1 MSTFKGIVS
10 EFPDIRVDY
19 FRRQPDSPPP
29 LACFL
34 SHVHS
39 DHLAGLET
47 FSGSFIYCSA
57 ATKEILLR
65 LEKQSIRLN
74 YAQGILEDPRLQ
86 TYKHLEKKLKPL
98 PLNTPITIELLPG
111 RSIQV
116 TLLDANHCVG
126 AVMFLL
132 EGFGKA
138 VLYTGDIR
146 CEPRFVTAV
155 TQNPNMIEYSSG
167 RKTLDR
173 IYLDTSVLDDYPLQT
188 KAEGL
193 RELLEKVQKYPEDSI
208 FHFQAWTYGYE
219 EVWIA
224 LSKALNSKI
233 HVDEYKMRVF
243 ESLVTKP
250 KDNRWAAQTHL
261 AKEAPALVG
270 FTCGNSW
277 HEGCLTR
284 NKNVRIHSCEKGMG
298 CSVMEN
304 KPVIWIRP
312 IVTHLRDG
320 RDVMEVGI
328 GGGGEDLTQATTLT
342 SEDIL
347 AIFKLMYANN
357 KLPAE
362 LYLSMQMVEKAWG
375 SGRDINVIADF
386 ESTAEDTTTRLIGS
400 VLCKLEAIHN
410 PIKQGDEVDLNKPL
424 PNVIQ
429 FPYARHSSLPELRS
443 FADAFKPR
451 DIIPCTFD
459 ADSWLR
465 KGWSIG
471 ALFGRCCSGSAFE
484 YDAILDHRAKEL
496 ALQQRDAGQGHGSQ
510 QTATSTSHGLS
521 PVIQP
526 AENSHISDT
535 TQSVYNS
542 FARSQEESQQD
553 PDSISLNPVSGELQA
568 GDHRHDYDSFRDTQD
583 LDDEDPDLQGD
594 SEGSSISDRTYATRR
609 MAFDTA
615 IANINGYSWG
625 TMGLISTTDNHTCLD
640 TDLGHHPSHQE
651 DTLTN

>member
-10 EFPDIRVDY
+10 EFPDIRVDF
-19 FRRQPDSPPP
+19 FRRQPGFPPP

-47 FSGSFIYCSA
+47 FDGSFIYCSA

-65 LEKQSIRLN
+65 LEKKSVRLN
-74 YAQGILEDPRLQ
+74 YARGILEDPRQQ

-98 PLNTPITIELLPG
+98 PLDTPVTIELAPE
-111 RSIQV
+111 RSLQV

-126 AVMFLL
+126 AVMFLF
-132 EGFGKA
+132 EGAGKA

-146 CEPRFVTAV
+146 CEERFMTAL
-155 TQNPNMIEYSSG
+155 TQNPNIIEYSS
-167 RKTLDR
+167 RLKTLDR
-173 IYLDTSVLDDYPLQT
+173 IYLDTSVLDDYPLRT

-193 RELLEKVQKYPEDSI
+193 AELLEQVQKYPKDTI

-270 FTCGNSW
+270 YTCANGQR
-277 HEGCLTR
+277 EGCLTR
-284 NKNVRIHSCEKGMG
+284 DENVRIHSCEKGTR

-304 KPVIWIRP
+304 KPIVWIRP
-312 IVTHLRDG
+312 IVTHLKDG

-328 GGGGEDLTQATTLT
+328 GGGGEDLTQAATLAP
-342 SEDIL
+342 EDIL
-347 AIFKLMYANN
+347 AIFQLIYMDN

-362 LYLSMQMVEKAWG
+362 LYLSMQMIEKAWG
-375 SGRDINVIADF
+375 SGRDINLMADF
-386 ESTAEDTTTRLIGS
+386 DGTEEDTATGLIRS
-400 VLCKLEAIHN
+400 VIRKLDAIHN
-410 PIKQGDEVDLNKPL
+410 PIKQRDKTKPNKSL

-429 FPYARHSSLPELRS
+429 FPYARHSSLSELQN
-443 FADAFKPR
+443 FVGTFKPR
-451 DIIPCTFD
+451 DIVPCTFN

-471 ALFGRCCSGSAFE
+471 GLFGRCCARDTFE
-484 YDAILDHRAKEL
+484 YDAILDHRDKEL
-496 ALQQRDAGQGHGSQ
+496 TSQQREAEQGHDSQ
-510 QTATSTSHGLS
+510 KTATSTSHKSS
-521 PVIQP
+521 PIIPPVES
-526 AENSHISDT
+526 AHISSKA
-535 TQSVYNS
+535 QPVHNS
-542 FARSQEESQQD
+542 LVHGQEQSQQREPD
-553 PDSISLNPVSGELQA
+553 PIDLNQVSGELQA
-568 GDHRHDYDSFRDTQD
+568 GDHRHYNGSFQDSVDS
-583 LDDEDPDLQGD
+583 DDDPDLQSD
-594 SEGSSISDRTYATRR
+594 SQGSSISDRTYGTRR
-609 MAFDTA
+609 MAFDTS
-615 IANINGYSWG
+615 IANINGCSWE
-625 TMGLISTTDNHTCLD
+625 TLGLISTTDNHTCLD
-640 TDLGHHPSHQE
+640 VDLGHDPSH
-651 DTLTN
+651 